1 VLQLSR
7 LARRS
12 YGLASIAVPAMQELT
27 ERFRQTVLLTGRMGN
42 AVVCLER
49 EEAVEQYVRLS
60 YERGTVLALNAGA
73 SAQVLLA
80 WMDESDLDKL
90 LATVELKRFTET
102 SITDPAALKE
112 RLRDIR
118 EKGYSITIGEV
129 DAEAM
134 GIAAPVFTSTG
145 DVVAALSVVL
155 IRSRVSPNAV
165 DEIVSAVVE
174 TARTLSEQA
183 VLLES

>member
-1 VLQLSR
+1 L
-7 LARRS
+7 
-12 YGLASIAVPAMQELT
+12 
-27 ERFRQTVLLTGRMGN
+27 LLTGRMGN